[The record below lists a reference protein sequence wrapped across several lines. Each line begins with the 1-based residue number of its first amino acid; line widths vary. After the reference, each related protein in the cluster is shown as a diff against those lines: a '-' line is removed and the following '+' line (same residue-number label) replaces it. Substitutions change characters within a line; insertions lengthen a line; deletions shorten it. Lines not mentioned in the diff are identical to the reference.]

1 MANLK
6 DLIDDGVMKYDGY
19 EGTMFGI
26 QGSALTV
33 VGWNGKRGNPKK
45 YILTCSICSS
55 DTELHGEGYFAMA
68 KGHLERGCLP
78 CGCSNKCNW
87 TEEQYTIRAKRAA
100 SFKGVVFKGWAN
112 IFSTANRT
120 NVILECPEHGEYKGN
135 CLSFLLDTNL
145 PKGCPGCFA
154 IRQGDYKRKDDQVM
168 VDMFMSSGGYSDGT
182 VFRRSDRLDKH
193 GHKKYWFVYCPDCET
208 EGEAHMV
215 GLYKG
220 ARCCNCAASRPQE
233 TYINLIKD
241 KEDIL
246 ALKFGVANLSLER
259 VKQQQSKCNMYD
271 IVNYGVWEYPD
282 IVSCRSAEREC
293 LRTLSCKVLSKEQ
306 MPDGHTETTSP
317 LNIEKVISIFQ
328 SNGGVRKV

>member
-26 QGSALTV
+26 LGGALTV
-33 VGWNGKRGNPKK
+33 VGGNGKRGNPKK

-78 CGCSNKCNW
+78 CGCSTKCNW
-87 TEEQYTIRAKRAA
+87 TEEQYIIRAKRAA

-112 IFSTANRT
+112 TFSTANKT
-120 NVILECPEHGEYKGN
+120 LVTLECPDHGEYKGN
-135 CLSFLLDTNL
+135 SLSFLLDENL

-168 VDMFMSSGGYSDGT
+168 VNTFMSTGGYSKGT
-182 VFRRSDRLDKH
+182 IFRRSGRVDIK
-193 GHKKYWFVYCPDCET
+193 GHKKYWFVYCPDCNV
-208 EGEAHMV
+208 EGETHLSCLSN
-215 GLYKG
+215 GS
-220 ARCCNCAASRPQE
+220 RCCACPKSRPQE
-233 TYINLIKD
+233 TYINFIK
-241 KEDIL
+241 EGEHIVSI
-246 ALKFGVANLSLER
+246 KFGVANSSEQR
-259 VKQQQSKCNMYD
+259 VKAQNNRAVYT
-271 IVNYGVWEYPD
+271 IENYAIWEYPD
-282 IVSCRSAEREC
+282 IMSCRSAEREC
-293 LRTLSCKVLSKEQ
+293 LQSLVCGVVTREEV
-306 MPDGHTETTSP
+306 PDGWTETTSP
-317 LNIEKVISIFQ
+317 LNIEKVISIFE